1 MCACAEHAL
10 LRWLLRTPGAAKEAE
25 GEAAGGRRKRRAGA
39 PKQAEDPAETAKKA
53 YLERTQPEKIRSV
66 RAILAMVRPDWHL
79 LVFAYASLVVAAA
92 GDTTIPFLY
101 GQLIDA
107 IAINR
112 DPDKFTTYML
122 LLVLTAVVTGV
133 FTGFRG
139 STFIVIGGRFS
150 VRSP

>member
-1 MCACAEHAL
+1 M
-10 LRWLLRTPGAAKEAE
+10 RWLLRTPGAAKEAE

-92 GDTTIPFLY
+92 GGNL
-101 GQLIDA
+101 
-107 IAINR
+107 
-112 DPDKFTTYML
+112 
-122 LLVLTAVVTGV
+122 
-133 FTGFRG
+133 
-139 STFIVIGGRFS
+139 
-150 VRSP
+150 

>member
-150 VRSP
+150 VP